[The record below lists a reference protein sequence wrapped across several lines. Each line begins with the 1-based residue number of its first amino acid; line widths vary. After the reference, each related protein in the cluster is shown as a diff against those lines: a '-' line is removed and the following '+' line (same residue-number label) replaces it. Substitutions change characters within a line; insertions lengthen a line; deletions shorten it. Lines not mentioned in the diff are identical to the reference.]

1 MMMQIASIA
10 MASLMMMG
18 TQGNL
23 TTAEIPAM
31 ESTAENPAMEAAPEV
46 YATETGIL
54 LNFPDGTG
62 YYIEF

>member
-10 MASLMMMG
+10 MANLMMM
-18 TQGNL
+18 GNL
-23 TTAEIPAM
+23 TTAETRVM
-31 ESTAENPAMEAAPEV
+31 EIAPEVYTMETAPEV

>member
-1 MMMQIASIA
+1 MPVRKKGRKNNMMMQIASIA

-18 TQGNL
+18 NL

-31 ESTAENPAMEAAPEV
+31 ETTSEV

>member
-1 MMMQIASIA
+1 MMMQIVGIT

-18 TQGNL
+18 NPTPEIV
-23 TTAEIPAM
+23 TAEIPVM
-31 ESTAENPAMEAAPEV
+31 ETAPEV

>member
-18 TQGNL
+18 NPTPEIV
-23 TTAEIPAM
+23 TAEIPAM
-31 ESTAENPAMEAAPEV
+31 ETAPEV

>member
-18 TQGNL
+18 NL

-31 ESTAENPAMEAAPEV
+31 ETTSEV

>member
-23 TTAEIPAM
+23 TIAENCAM
-31 ESTAENPAMEAAPEV
+31 ETTAEV

-54 LNFPDGTG
+54 MNFPDGTG
-62 YYIEF
+62 CYIEF

>member
-18 TQGNL
+18 NPTSEIV
-23 TTAEIPAM
+23 TAEIPAT
-31 ESTAENPAMEAAPEV
+31 ETTSEV

-54 LNFPDGTG
+54 LNFSDGTG

>member
-1 MMMQIASIA
+1 MMMQIVGIT
-10 MASLMMMG
+10 MASLMMGMVG
-18 TQGNL
+18 TPGNP
-23 TTAEIPAM
+23 TTTKIPTEIPAM
-31 ESTAENPAMEAAPEV
+31 ETAAEV

>member
-1 MMMQIASIA
+1 

-18 TQGNL
+18 NPTP
-23 TTAEIPAM
+23 EIV
-31 ESTAENPAMEAAPEV
+31 TAENPAMEAAPEV

>member
-10 MASLMMMG
+10 MASLMMM
-18 TQGNL
+18 GNL

-31 ESTAENPAMEAAPEV
+31 ESTAENPAMETTSEV

>member
-10 MASLMMMG
+10 MTSLMMVG
-18 TQGNL
+18 IPENPCQEFYAGNL
-23 TTAEIPAM
+23 T
-31 ESTAENPAMEAAPEV
+31 TAENPAMEAAPEV